1 MLACVLSCFFTKAFT
16 QVPSSS
22 TTQPAGWTT
31 CTVRPLVF
39 GGDHIA
45 CLHRPHCD
53 IPQVLHTADEGH
65 GTVLP
70 RGDELPTMC
79 LHLGLDLAA
88 DVELVTVEGNAL
100 LGGQQVL
107 LAGLIWPM
115 VCSGMAT
122 IVPPENCL
130 DNFLSSTAQP
140 MYFLSVPDLGQSP
153 SPPQPS
159 RSSAWAAQLCCYH

>member
-1 MLACVLSCFFTKAFT
+1 MCLCKTPHVARFRYLHNLTSVFNSAKTFPRRRVTDVKGPKGRGCQLLQPLGAVHGSDFLRTCTGFTCIFDDVLSMLACVLSCFFTKAFT

-65 GTVLP
+65 GTV
-70 RGDELPTMC
+70 
-79 LHLGLDLAA
+79 
-88 DVELVTVEGNAL
+88 
-100 LGGQQVL
+100 
-107 LAGLIWPM
+107 
-115 VCSGMAT
+115 
-122 IVPPENCL
+122 
-130 DNFLSSTAQP
+130 
-140 MYFLSVPDLGQSP
+140 
-153 SPPQPS
+153 
-159 RSSAWAAQLCCYH
+159 